1 MRLGKVDFP
10 EVVVAAARSR
20 ELVVFAGAGVSMG
33 KPAALPGFRELVK
46 EIAGLAGESEL
57 VVKKMLDGP
66 GSINPDVYLGRLK
79 GQGTDVR
86 ELAAEILSDVRPS
99 RLHRVLLS
107 FYPEPSAVRVVTTN
121 FDRLFEQ
128 AAEDTFSQ
136 PVSKIYSFPELPAS
150 SDFRGIVHVH
160 GDVADPGK
168 MVLTDEDFGKA
179 YVHSD
184 AHAKKFVER
193 LLTKNTLLFV
203 GYSGDDVFFHYL
215 ARASSAAGSRQHF
228 AMARSEEEQA
238 WRKRGIQPIPYPES
252 PSNDD
257 FDDVLCESLSRLA
270 EHAVASA
277 AEQRSRIGKLASKVP
292 SELNREETDLVADAL
307 SDTVRRKFFIR
318 AASSPE
324 WIFWLDDRK
333 YLASLFGSKDLS
345 ESDLELAG
353 WLAQNFMHR
362 DVEKLFALIGR
373 HGTRLH
379 ADFWKRLLLQVCRPA
394 ESSNGSNHLERWIS
408 LLLSAA
414 PRRTHRFYLFLLG
427 QRCIEAGLTDNVA
440 EIFEILAAGFL
451 RLGELPS
458 LYRTVERADFNI
470 VAEFSP
476 ASEPHELGDLWQK
489 GLQPKLPRIAGR
501 FLPVLVEN
509 LAKQHRALL
518 AWGNASQSL
527 DQASFRRRAIEP
539 HDQNHHP
546 DAADAVIDA
555 TRDCLQWLAEHDR
568 DTALHWCERL
578 ADEQAP
584 LLRRLAMHTLTEL
597 PDIPSF
603 GPDEKI
609 DWLLSRGAVKD
620 DAARHEIF
628 RFMRLAY
635 PRASWLRRKAVIDAI
650 LDLSPDEKESDGDGV
665 AYARFRFNW
674 LYWLHHS
681 ATDCDLASKALK
693 QIRTEYP
700 DFQPREYPDFISWS
714 RTAGMAQRVESPSP
728 WPASQLLAEPA
739 GRWVSR
745 LLEYCPKGSPFE
757 GTPWERRGLQE
768 QVAEAAKKNFGWG
781 VDLAD
786 EFVKRKKWDTDLWEP
801 LLQVWAEVDED
812 KIMARRVLRY
822 LYDNE
827 LRSEHPAAIA
837 TVLYAWA
844 ESGRH
849 AKLLNDAERIAA
861 ELWSVLSWDDED
873 LIRTSD
879 FPDWWTTAINR
890 SPGILAQFWLERFYV
905 SGLHSECRAALE
917 TIVRDPSGLGRLG
930 RTVLACDFSVLLQKE
945 EIWAQENLL
954 PFFELHE
961 DKDAEDCQAVWEGFL
976 HYPRMDAQTF
986 SLMKNAFHAA
996 VEQLHGKRFL
1006 LTEGLYARFLAVC
1019 AGVAMDRSC
1028 IPDPLEKWLP
1038 HVLRNCRVRDKGIFV
1053 SKIRDFLEEMSE
1065 QERKESW
1072 HHWLKKYWRRRRQ
1085 GAVAG
1090 SLTRAETKGMF
1101 HWLPLLRDTEFKEA
1115 IDLAVRTTP
1124 APDLQ
1129 HSFLLRE
1136 LDEAGLCREQPE
1148 AMVKFLLYLGRA
1160 EVTGYEWSEEDGEM
1174 IRRLRA
1180 SEIPSALKDELG
1192 NLMALHD
1199 IPAVKEGAA

>member
-1 MRLGKVDFP
+1 M
-10 EVVVAAARSR
+10 VAARRR
-20 ELVVFAGAGVSMG
+20 ELIVFAGAGVSMG

-184 AHAKKFVER
+184 AYAKKFVER

-228 AMARSEEEQA
+228 AMARSEERQA
-238 WRKRGIQPIPYPES
+238 WRELRIQPIPYPES

-257 FDDVLCESLSRLA
+257 FDDALRESLSLLSEYVGESIA
-270 EHAVASA
+270 K
-277 AEQRSRIGKLASKVP
+277 QRSRISGLARRSP
-292 SELNREETDLVADAL
+292 SELNREGVDLVADAL
-307 SDTVRRKFFIR
+307 SDAVRRKFFIR

-324 WIFWLDDRK
+324 WIPWLDDGK
-333 YLASLFGSKDLS
+333 YLASLFSDKDLS

-362 DVEKLFALIGR
+362 DVEKFFALIGR

-394 ESSNGSNHLERWIS
+394 ENSNGSNYLERWIS
-408 LLLSAA
+408 LLLSTA
-414 PRRTHRFYLFLLG
+414 PRRTHRSYLFLLG

-451 RLGELPS
+451 RLEEFPS
-458 LYRTVERADFNI
+458 LNCAVEKADSHI

-476 ASEPHELGDLWQK
+476 VSEPYDLDDLWQK
-489 GLQPKLPRIAGR
+489 GLQPQLPRIAGR
-501 FLPVLVEN
+501 ILPVLVEN

-527 DQASFRRRAIEP
+527 DRASFRRRAIEP

-555 TRDCLQWLAEHDR
+555 VRDCLQWLAEHDR

-597 PDIPSF
+597 PDVPSF

-609 DWLLSRGAVKD
+609 DWLLSRGAIKD

-635 PRASWLRRKAVIDAI
+635 PRASWSRRKAVIDAI
-650 LDLSPDEKESDGDGV
+650 LDLSPDEKESDGGGA
-665 AYARFRFNW
+665 AYVRFRWFC
-674 LYWLHHS
+674 WLHRS
-681 ATDCDLASKALK
+681 ATDCDLAGRVLNQVRA
-693 QIRTEYP
+693 EYP
-700 DFQPREYPDFISWS
+700 DFPTPEHLDFISYS
-714 RTAGMAQRVESPSP
+714 DTGGIARRVESLSP
-728 WPASQLLAEPA
+728 WPADRLLAEPA
-739 GRWVSR
+739 GHWVSR
-745 LLEYCPKGSPFE
+745 LLEYCPKGSPLE

-781 VDLAD
+781 VDLA
-786 EFVKRKKWDTDLWEP
+786 EELAKRKKWKTDLWEP
-801 LLQVWAEVDED
+801 LLQVWAEEDEN
-812 KIMARRVLRY
+812 KILARRVLRH
-822 LYDNE
+822 LYDKE
-827 LRSEHPAAIA
+827 LHSEHPAAIA

-879 FPDWWTTAINR
+879 SPDWWTTAINR

-945 EIWAQENLL
+945 EKWTQENLL
-954 PFFELHE
+954 PFFELHG

-996 VEQLHGKRFL
+996 VEQFHDKRFP

-1038 HVLRNCRVRDKGIFV
+1038 HVLRNCRARDKGIFV
-1053 SKIRDFLEEMSE
+1053 SKIRDSLEKMSE
-1065 QERKESW
+1065 QGRKESW
-1072 HHWLKKYWRRRRQ
+1072 HRWLKKYWRRRLQ

-1090 SLTRAETKGMF
+1090 SLTQAETRGMF

-1136 LDEAGLCREQPE
+1136 LDEAGLCREQSE
-1148 AMVKFLLYLGRA
+1148 AMEKFLLYLGRA
-1160 EVTGYEWSEEDGEM
+1160 EVTVYEWQEKGGEM
-1174 IRRLRA
+1174 IRKLRA
-1180 SEIPSALKDELG
+1180 SEIPPARKNELD

-1199 IPAVKEGAA
+1199 IPVAKGGAA